1 MASNTRRTT
10 GAVPVAGLAPEVLA
24 ALDRYR
30 DLHGLDEDPRATAR
44 ACVHTRFE
52 TTAKRWWGGA
62 RVETGTTCAILT
74 ATHLYAVACVG
85 SAPPSVLAFRLRD
98 LEVRDYEKTP
108 GFRLVEDAGLELT
121 GSSPGAAKRSTYF
134 VGLGP
139 EPAAV
144 AFREAVRA
152 AIA

>member
-10 GAVPVAGLAPEVLA
+10 EAVPVASIAPEVLA
-24 ALDRYR
+24 ALDRHR
-30 DLHGLDEDPRATAR
+30 ELHGLDEDPRATAR
-44 ACVHTRFE
+44 ACVRTRFE
-52 TTAKRWWGGA
+52 TTAKRWWGGT

-74 ATHLYAVACVG
+74 ATHVFAVACVG
-85 SAPPSVLAFRLRD
+85 DAPPSVLAFRVRD
-98 LEVRDYEKTP
+98 LEVRDYESTP

-121 GSSPGAAKRSTYF
+121 GFSPGAAKRSTYF

-139 EPAAV
+139 EPEAQ
-144 AFREAVRA
+144 AFRDAVRA